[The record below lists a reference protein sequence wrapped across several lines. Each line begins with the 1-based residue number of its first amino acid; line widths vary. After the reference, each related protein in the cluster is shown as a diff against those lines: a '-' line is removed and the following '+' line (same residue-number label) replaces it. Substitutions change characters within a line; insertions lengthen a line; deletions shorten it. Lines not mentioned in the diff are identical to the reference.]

1 MALNDIDLTEIHTT
15 CHLKAV
21 EYSFFSSVYGAFS
34 KIDYMLGHKILK
46 FNKIEI
52 ILSIFSNHNGRK
64 LEISYKKKIRK
75 FINM

>member
-1 MALNDIDLTEIHTT
+1 
-15 CHLKAV
+15 
-21 EYSFFSSVYGAFS
+21 
-34 KIDYMLGHKILK
+34 MLGHKILK